1 MAQAGEIEEAA
12 FYDSGMIV
20 ALARGRADPHYEG
33 VARLDAF
40 AEQNDW
46 SVITSPL
53 AVMESVSVVR
63 RRAAMSHK
71 YRSGGDGEMAAVDAK
86 VRRAADNLRRSMSD
100 MASRRRFRIVDHGS
114 RPLNFALLEAKMW
127 EHPGYAVPGARG
139 QPCRHRGVG
148 PHDWLH
154 FESAARAGASIIC
167 TTDAALAD
175 VEGNDAEFGHIRILL
190 AKDPPP
196 PI

>member
-1 MAQAGEIEEAA
+1 MAQGGKGRETA

-20 ALARGRADPHYEG
+20 ALARGTEDPHYEG

-53 AVMESVSVVR
+53 AAMESVNVVR
-63 RRAAMSHK
+63 RRTAMSHK
-71 YRSGGDGEMAAVDAK
+71 YRSGGDGEMAAVDDK
-86 VRRAADNLRRSMSD
+86 VRRAADNLRRNMSD
-100 MASRRRFRIVDHGS
+100 MTRQERLTIVDHDG
-114 RPLNFALLEAKMW
+114 RPPNFALLEAKMW

-190 AKDPPP
+190 AKDPLP